1 MAEPSKPPT
10 ERRTLSRPPSSR
22 YAEPGEVGRPAAD
35 VAPGGST
42 TSEAPEASPS
52 SPSALGAV
60 AVAILGA
67 AGFAVVGGILS
78 SATGLLFGAGLVGA
92 LIGLLLAP
100 DRSRTVAAAALA
112 IASVLVGALGIWLVA
127 RGEGGVLGPLD
138 YLWETFGLLVPAQ
151 AVLAALAS
159 AWGVRAGPLRT

>member
-35 VAPGGST
+35 VAPDGRT
-42 TSEAPEASPS
+42 TTEAPNESSASPA
-52 SPSALGAV
+52 PIGAV
-60 AVAILGA
+60 VVAIVGA
-67 AGFAVVGGILS
+67 AAFAMVGGILS
-78 SATGLLFGAGLVGA
+78 SATGLLFGAGIVGA

-100 DRSRTVAAAALA
+100 DRSRTGAAAALA
-112 IASVLVGALGIWLVA
+112 VASVLVGALGIWLVA
-127 RGEGGVLGPLD
+127 RAEGGVLGPVD

-151 AVLAALAS
+151 AVLASLAS
-159 AWGVRAGPLRT
+159 AWGVRAGPLRA